1 MDRGSFFREYCARL
15 YGDAAPDVAAGFEA
29 LDAAQ
34 QAMAAA
40 VGSEDMF
47 RLWDDPFATPVLNRV
62 KQHVDDLRKA
72 RLLAETAQE
81 RLSAAA
87 AKYPDSLGGLL
98 LGARLVDYAGM
109 KFLYAVEIAEGYATV
124 GPGSTNADVS
134 FFLGRQAGNRN
145 HSRMTDLMDTIVEL
159 RDLYRTH
166 WLQEYTTY
174 RLGTALGR
182 FDAEFEYWRR
192 MQARFWEVR
201 RTWRAGTPLPSL
213 DTLRK

>member
-1 MDRGSFFREYCARL
+1 MASAKL
-15 YGDAAPDVAAGFEA
+15 PTPDE
-29 LDAAQ
+29 LK
-34 QAMAAA
+34 A
-40 VGSEDMF
+40 VGRQLGMS
-47 RLWDDPFATPVLNRV
+47 
-62 KQHVDDLRKA
+62 
-72 RLLAETAQE
+72 
-81 RLSAAA
+81 LS
-87 AKYPDSLGGLL
+87 D
-98 LGARLVDYAGM
+98 
-109 KFLYAVEIAEGYATV
+109 
-124 GPGSTNADVS
+124 ADVS